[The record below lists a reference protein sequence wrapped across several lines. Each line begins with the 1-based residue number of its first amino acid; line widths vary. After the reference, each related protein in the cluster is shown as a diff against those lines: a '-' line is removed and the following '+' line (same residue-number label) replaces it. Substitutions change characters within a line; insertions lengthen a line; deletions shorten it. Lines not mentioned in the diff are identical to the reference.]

1 MEAYLD
7 NSATTRVL
15 DSVKDLMVTIMT
27 EDYGNPS
34 SMHRKGME
42 AERYVRE
49 ARENIARTLKVQ
61 DKEIIF
67 TSGGTES
74 NNMALIGI
82 LAAMVF
88 VLTKFVSIPI
98 PSPMGKTAISC
109 GNAMSILGALLFGPW
124 VGALAAGIGNALVD
138 LTDPAW
144 APEFWITFINKFLMA
159 FIAGVIMHKV
169 HLGSERV
176 RVWVASLCGALTYC
190 VLYVAKN
197 ILEGALVRGFTWEV
211 AIMETLTVKLPVTL
225 VNAVIAVV
233 CAALL
238 YLALRQPLRK
248 AHVLSA

>member
-1 MEAYLD
+1 MEKK
-7 NSATTRVL
+7 TFFT
-15 DSVKDLMVTIMT
+15 
-27 EDYGNPS
+27 
-34 SMHRKGME
+34 
-42 AERYVRE
+42 VR
-49 ARENIARTLKVQ
+49 NL
-61 DKEIIF
+61 
-67 TSGGTES
+67 
-74 NNMALIGI
+74 ALIGV
-82 LAAMVF
+82 LAAIVF
-88 VLTKFVSIPI
+88 VLTKFISIPI
-98 PSPMGKTAISC
+98 PSPLGKTALSV
-109 GNAMSILGALLFGPW
+109 GNAMCVLSALLFGPA
-124 VGALAAGIGNALVD
+124 VGGLAAGIGTALVD

-169 HLGSERV
+169 HVGSERV